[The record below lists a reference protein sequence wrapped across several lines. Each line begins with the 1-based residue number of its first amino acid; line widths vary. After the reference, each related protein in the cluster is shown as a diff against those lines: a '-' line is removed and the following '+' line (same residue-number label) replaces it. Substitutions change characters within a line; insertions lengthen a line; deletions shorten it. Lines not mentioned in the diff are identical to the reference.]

1 MPSATPWTSAS
12 SAGNQPVYA
21 PAMVRYYMVAEL
33 DWDDMDSLRQD
44 FASPLGQEIADDV
57 HKLAEWCPAIRSM
70 IFELEDL

>member
-1 MPSATPWTSAS
+1 
-12 SAGNQPVYA
+12 
-21 PAMVRYYMVAEL
+21 MVRYYMVAEL